1 MSELNH
7 ELDRDNLNKAHVESE
22 KPLGGLSFPSK
33 SEHYE
38 RGPNA
43 PQKTGWDAF
52 ADAVKGAHHD
62 GSLGMYFEKIS

>member
-7 ELDRDNLNKAHVESE
+7 ELDRDNLNKEVRPQD

-38 RGPNA
+38 RHPSA
-43 PQKTGWDAF
+43 PVRT
-52 ADAVKGAHHD
+52 
-62 GSLGMYFEKIS
+62 LGMYFEKIS